1 MENDVAE
8 EDSTETIEI
17 KNYNDY
23 ILKDYGDFLEKD
35 YVYKVLKES
44 DKKKKSVCDACY
56 KEYDL
61 STDHLLS
68 EQLCYKCSEALFN
81 ELSAS
86 EDVNTVQNEEV
97 KQYINAYATSSS
109 TKIALLKCLLI
120 LTIDQNVK
128 LQKKA
133 ENLTHTISILIN
145 NSLIEKY
152 KNISITEINA

>member
-1 MENDVAE
+1 
-8 EDSTETIEI
+8 
-17 KNYNDY
+17 
-23 ILKDYGDFLEKD
+23 
-35 YVYKVLKES
+35 
-44 DKKKKSVCDACY
+44 
-56 KEYDL
+56 L